1 MLRVDLGN
9 RAREAGQVGQVAGVV
24 CGGGRGED
32 GAEEGKVLG
41 VDGERLRVQRLV
53 DLLPSCEA
61 DGGARSGGGG
71 EGEDAEQ

>member
-9 RAREAGQVGQVAGVV
+9 RAHEARLDGREAGQVGQVAGVV

-41 VDGERLRVQRLV
+41 VDGERAREQRLV

-61 DGGARSGGGG
+61 GRGARS
-71 EGEDAEQ
+71 